1 MQTFKRI
8 SAAIVMVISVLVL
21 VLNLTGIVGTW
32 IVRARLATQLVG
44 IVTAAEAR
52 ATTVKQGL
60 DRLDTALTQARD
72 QVAAVE
78 QDVQAFGTD
87 LEQNKPLLAAI
98 SDKLGLELGPL
109 FDSAREIMATVRE
122 AVAAVNSTIEAINA
136 IPFVSVPVPELE
148 TVKKLSR
155 DVESFRTEVQD
166 LRTAIDQRRSDIIQG
181 AVSIITTPTSQ
192 IGSTIGEMQTTVS
205 GYSQKIGAVQ
215 EGLSNLKSAIGR
227 GLTWLAI
234 ILTLILL
241 WIAFSQVGLFVLG
254 WRFFSGRDLLAR
266 ERQETPTGPDEAQ
279 STRQVS
285 SQ

>member
-8 SAAIVMVISVLVL
+8 LAAIVMVISVLVL

-266 ERQETPTGPDEAQ
+266 ERQETPTDLDEAQ
-279 STRQVS
+279 STR
-285 SQ
+285 

>member
-8 SAAIVMVISVLVL
+8 LAAIVMVISVLVL

-148 TVKKLSR
+148 TVKKLSQ

-266 ERQETPTGPDEAQ
+266 ERQETPTDLDEAQ
-279 STRQVS
+279 STR
-285 SQ
+285 